1 MVRAAEQGDGL
12 ESKGVVVTT
21 LQGMLWWA
29 AFDEDGD
36 GFGMGKPNNSF
47 CDTLFF
53 AMFFL
58 LLSPLINYGTWAA
71 AFIYA
76 GNSNAENMHALA
88 VMYRFNFQAFASF
101 EWTVPAI
108 NLNPAVLVGAA
119 KKTYDSVSELGDTS
133 SFEPTH
139 FMKGAQ
145 ALLALNSALSY
156 IKAAIAVSTMVLSG
170 ELMVVSLPSVRKRT
184 GVLPNVQFSDCAKW
198 NTDNYAE
205 KMDALLAE
213 ATKEEQ
219 PGDAEY
225 HIAPGQPGLQED

>member
-1 MVRAAEQGDGL
+1 M
-12 ESKGVVVTT
+12 
-21 LQGMLWWA
+21 
-29 AFDEDGD
+29 
-36 GFGMGKPNNSF
+36 
-47 CDTLFF
+47 TLFF

-71 AFIYA
+71 AYIYA
-76 GNSNAENMHALA
+76 GNSNAENTHALA

-119 KKTYDSVSELGDTS
+119 KETYDYVSELGDTS

-156 IKAAIAVSTMVLSG
+156 IKAAIAVTTMVLSG

-184 GVLPNVQFSDCAKW
+184 GVLPNVAFSDCAKW
-198 NTDNYAE
+198 DMGRDNPAE
-205 KMDALLAE
+205 KMDELLAE
-213 ATKEEQ
+213 ATKDEQ
-219 PGDAEY
+219 PGDGEY
-225 HIAPGQPGLQED
+225 TEPSGVDAVVIDPSES